1 MSHYQTVAPS
11 SHPPLALPCLLLISP
26 SCSSFVRKIDNLEA
40 YHSIRRRELNDGLS
54 ICSYWGQTIGKAV
67 WPQNHGKRIINS
79 SHQEEEEVLLRSC
92 TKWQLLLLLHL
103 GYRFLLL
110 LIQDSL
116 WRVVACLLLSWE
128 REIRVVQSCVILFE
142 KMIPS
147 QLLLLLLLGVF
158 LLHNSWRRRRRVS
171 AECSWILPQTPN
183 YFPFSGIARRRLLVR
198 GLTGRMVLMRISLW
212 VSKYNEASSS
222 SSWYFTGAADDIAT
236 RARGGEGVLELIATF
251 FVSGFLSL
259 FRWYF
264 SLEEEDFALVL
275 LVPRKLML
283 LGNERRK
290 ESLAGGG
297 GCCLLLCYWTICVF
311 DTVCRDCSFW

>member
-1 MSHYQTVAPS
+1 MAI
-11 SHPPLALPCLLLISP
+11 PPPDSRFIVTSCCLLALKLRERNPC
-26 SCSSFVRKIDNLEA
+26 RA
-40 YHSIRRRELNDGLS
+40 ELW
-54 ICSYWGQTIGKAV
+54 I
-67 WPQNHGKRIINS
+67 
-79 SHQEEEEVLLRSC
+79 
-92 TKWQLLLLLHL
+92 
-103 GYRFLLL
+103 
-110 LIQDSL
+110 
-116 WRVVACLLLSWE
+116 
-128 REIRVVQSCVILFE
+128 ILFE

-147 QLLLLLLLGVF
+147 QHLLLLLLGVV
-158 LLHNSWRRRRRVS
+158 LLHNTWRRRRVS

-222 SSWYFTGAADDIAT
+222 SSWYFTGAADDIST
-236 RARGGEGVLELIATF
+236 RARGGGEGVLESIATF

-264 SLEEEDFALVL
+264 SLEVEDFALVL

-297 GCCLLLCYWTICVF
+297 GCLLLCYWTICVF